1 MQYYVKVWEDA
12 GNGVFGT
19 VKGEVRSIKAGSFHC
34 NSSNGS
40 AGKYKFG
47 NVCSS
52 YCEFDYY
59 ADDPVTINVG
69 DIFDWRYDVTVDKEF
84 NDLGGGTVTAT
95 DANNDGNVVL
105 AGFTATDDG
114 SENITLSGLSAT
126 DDGNANITISSSSAS
141 SRTITSGAYNYFV
154 VSVKKNRNLIHVI
167 GYDAVYFLNR
177 DYSQRLA
184 QIESSFPMSIKDLY
198 EDVCDYCGVGYGT
211 LESFYDAKVNY
222 FYVDGITGREMIK
235 AIAEALAFDVLAGNG
250 PNQGVLSAKYIRA
263 TQAIGGSGNY
273 ATGWN
278 NSKTY
283 VICPGDGTYYQ
294 PDGVT
299 VATNVWYKERSLNL
313 GDAETAYDGVEYLT
327 SNGKSLGH
335 YYSAVSPQNIY
346 YIQGNIILDNI
357 VESTMPQTFNAYA
370 EDLLE
375 PPGTLSGIND
385 VFPYANTSV
394 DIFPFRNPLWANMST
409 RIVDTNGNYYNL
421 PIMYIDV
428 TDERVH
434 IEAYGSE
441 VGADDLWMPTGTPAA
456 TAYPVWI
463 TYELHDGTYGKM
475 TMAVNRKA
483 GVAIV
488 MWRGNGTA
496 PPSSTKVSVSIE
508 PYKSSLLYLSAPL
521 RRGDRIIVADS
532 SDVSDGTDVTVALTT
547 DTYSGGE
554 LVIPLDQS

>member
-12 GNGVFGT
+12 GNGVFGP
-19 VKGEVRSIKAGSFHC
+19 VKGEIRSIKAGSFHC

-59 ADDPVTINVG
+59 ANDPVTINVG
-69 DIFDWRYDVTVDKEF
+69 DIFDWRYDVTVDEEF

-95 DANNDGNVVL
+95 DVNNDGNVVL
-105 AGFTATDDG
+105 TGFTAIDDG
-114 SENITLSGLSAT
+114 SENITLSGLVAT

-141 SRTITSGAYNYFV
+141 SRTITPGEYNYFV

-184 QIESSFPMSIKDLY
+184 QIESSFPMKIQDLF
-198 EDVCDYCGVGYGT
+198 EDVCAWCGISGYT
-211 LESFYDAKVNY
+211 ADSFSGAKVNY

-235 AIAEALAFDVLAGNG
+235 AIAEALAVDVLAGVGVING
-250 PNQGVLSAKYIRA
+250 DFTAKYIRT
-263 TQAIGGSGNY
+263 TQAIGGSGNF
-273 ATGWN
+273 ADGWN

-283 VICPGDGTYYQ
+283 ILCPGDGTYYQ

-346 YIQGNIILDNI
+346 YIQGNFILDNI
-357 VESTMPQTFNAYA
+357 VESTMSQTFNAYA

-375 PPGTLSGIND
+375 PQGISGIND

-409 RIVDTNGNYYNL
+409 RIVDTSGNYYNL
-421 PIMYIDV
+421 PIMYMDI

-441 VGADDLWMPTGTPAA
+441 VGADDLWIPTGAPAA

-483 GVAIV
+483 GVAI
-488 MWRGNGTA
+488 MKWNGNGTT
-496 PPSSTKVSVSIE
+496 PTNGTQITVSIA
-508 PYKSSLLYLSAPL
+508 PYKSYLKFLIAPL
-521 RRGDRIIVADS
+521 RNGDRIIVADQNNT
-532 SDVSDGTDVTVALTT
+532 SDGTEVTVRLTT

>member
-114 SENITLSGLSAT
+114 SENITLSGLAAT
-126 DDGNANITISSSSAS
+126 DDGDANITISSSSVS
-141 SRTITSGAYNYFV
+141 SRTITSGEYNYFV

-184 QIESSFPMSIKDLY
+184 QIESSFPMKIQDLF
-198 EDVCDYCGVGYGT
+198 EDVCAWCGINGYT
-211 LESFYDAKVNY
+211 ADSFSGAKVNY

-235 AIAEALAFDVLAGNG
+235 VIAEALAVDVLAGV
-250 PNQGVLSAKYIRA
+250 GVINDDFTAKYIRT
-263 TQAIGGSGNY
+263 TQAIGASGNF
-273 ATGWN
+273 ADGWN
-278 NSKTY
+278 DSMTY
-283 VICPGDGTYYQ
+283 VICPGNGTYYQ

-299 VATNVWYKERSLNL
+299 VATNVWYKEHSLDL

-357 VESTMPQTFNAYA
+357 VESTMSQTFNAYA

-375 PPGTLSGIND
+375 PQGISGIND

-394 DIFPFRNPLWANMST
+394 DIFPFRNPLEANMST

-441 VGADDLWMPTGTPAA
+441 VGADDLWMPTGTPVA
-456 TAYPVWI
+456 TSYPVWI

-483 GVAIV
+483 GVAI
-488 MWRGNGTA
+488 MKWNGNGTT
-496 PPSSTKVSVSIE
+496 PTNGTQITVSIA
-508 PYKSSLLYLSAPL
+508 PYKSYLKHLIAPL
-521 RRGDRIIVADS
+521 RNGDRMIVANQNNT
-532 SDVSDGTDVTVALTT
+532 SDGTEVTVRLTA